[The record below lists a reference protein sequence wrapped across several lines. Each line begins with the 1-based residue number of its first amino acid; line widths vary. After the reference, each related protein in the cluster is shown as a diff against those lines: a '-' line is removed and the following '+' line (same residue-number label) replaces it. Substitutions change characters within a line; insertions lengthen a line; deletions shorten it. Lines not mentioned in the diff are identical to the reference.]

1 MLASNF
7 VDYCDARARSAA
19 APAGFTLVEILLV
32 VIILGIASALL
43 VPQIGERSDLQA
55 ASAARVIM
63 SDLLYA
69 QNHAIATQQYQY
81 VTFNVPNQKYT
92 LYSGTSSG
100 PGTILT
106 HPVYLTNYVM
116 NFGASGQ
123 NSFPNVTLVSANFG
137 NNQPTI
143 AFDSQGVP
151 YYYTAANSTNT
162 AISGLGVVQISS
174 GNYSL
179 TINVAQDTG
188 DISVQ

>member
-1 MLASNF
+1 MFASNF
-7 VDYCDARARSAA
+7 VDHCGGRCRSSAA
-19 APAGFTLVEILLV
+19 PSGFTLVEILLV

-43 VPQIGERSDLQA
+43 VPQIGERDDLQA

-81 VTFNVPNQKYT
+81 VTFNVANQQYT
-92 LYSGTSSG
+92 LYSGTPTG

-116 NFGASGQ
+116 NFGGSGQ

-143 AFDSQGVP
+143 AFDSMGVP
-151 YYYTAANSTNT
+151 YFYTAANSNNT
-162 AISGLGVVQISS
+162 AISGVGTVQISS
-174 GNYSL
+174 GGYSL
-179 TINVAQDTG
+179 TIDVAQDTG